1 MAPLPYD
8 PPFGGPCWFELS
20 SPDPDAAEGFYTQL
34 LGWRF
39 EGAGPLGLGSA
50 AHADGRRVAGVSAQP
65 PGQQGPAFW
74 SVYFRVEEL
83 SAYLA
88 QVDEAGGQALMAIP
102 DFDGSAGVALTSDPA
117 GTAFGVLAYDDD
129 RAMQSFGT
137 AGAVQWAELFT
148 ADPTVSDFYASAF
161 GWSFSSLTGAEVASG
176 DTDGSDGSQQGYWAI
191 EHAGTRIGGVFDAS
205 AVSIPA
211 HWEAHINVEDV
222 DALVDRVRELG
233 GDVLAAPHDS
243 HHGRVGRFIDAQN
256 AAFTLVTPA

>member
-8 PPFGGPCWFELS
+8 PPFGAPCWFELS
-20 SPDPDAAEGFYTQL
+20 SPDPDAAEGFYSEL

-137 AGAVQWAELFT
+137 AGAVHWTELFT
-148 ADPTVSDFYASAF
+148 ADPTVRDFYASAF
-161 GWSFSSLTGAEVASG
+161 GWGFTSLTGADVASG
-176 DTDGSDGSQQGYWAI
+176 DPDAGAAQQGYWAI
-191 EHAGTRIGGVFDAS
+191 EQAGNRIGGVFDAS

-211 HWEAHINVEDV
+211 HWEAHIHVPNV
-222 DALVDRVRELG
+222 DALEDRVRELG

>member
-1 MAPLPYD
+1 MAPLPHD
-8 PPFGGPCWFELS
+8 PQFGTPCWFELS
-20 SPDPDAAEGFYTQL
+20 SPDPDSAEDFYGRL

-39 EGAGPLGLGSA
+39 DGAGPLGLGSA
-50 AHADGRRVAGVSAQP
+50 AHVDDRRVAGVSAQP

-102 DFDGSAGVALTSDPA
+102 DFDGSAGVALTADPA

-137 AGAVQWAELFT
+137 TGAVHWAELFT
-148 ADPTVSDFYASAF
+148 GDPAVRDFYTSAF
-161 GWSFSSLTGAEVASG
+161 GWDYTSLTGADVDAG
-176 DTDGSDGSQQGYWAI
+176 DAEGAGAAQQGYWAI
-191 EHAGTRIGGVFDAS
+191 EQNGTRIGGVFDAS
-205 AVSIPA
+205 SVSIPA
-211 HWEAHINVEDV
+211 HWEAHIRVEDV

>member
-8 PPFGGPCWFELS
+8 PPFGAPCWFELS
-20 SPDPDAAEGFYTQL
+20 SPDPDSAEDFYAQL
-34 LGWRF
+34 LGWQF
-39 EGAGPLGLGSA
+39 DGTGPLGLGSA
-50 AHADGRRVAGVSAQP
+50 ARADGQRVAGVSAQP

-83 SAYLA
+83 SAHLA
-88 QVDEAGGQALMAIP
+88 EVDEAGGQALMAIP

-129 RAMQSFGT
+129 RAMQAFGT
-137 AGAVQWAELFT
+137 TGAVHWAELFT
-148 ADPTVSDFYASAF
+148 ADPTVRDFYASAF
-161 GWSFSSLTGAEVASG
+161 AWGFSSLTGADVASG
-176 DTDGSDGSQQGYWAI
+176 DTEDRGDAQQRYWAI
-191 EHAGTRIGGVFDAS
+191 EHAGRRIGGVFDAS

-211 HWEAHINVEDV
+211 HWEAHISVEDV